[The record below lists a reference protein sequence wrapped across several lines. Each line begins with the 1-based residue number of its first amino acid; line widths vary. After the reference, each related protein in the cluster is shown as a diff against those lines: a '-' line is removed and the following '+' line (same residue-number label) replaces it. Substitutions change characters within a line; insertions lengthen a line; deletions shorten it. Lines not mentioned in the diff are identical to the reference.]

1 MNQALLQLPPLAA
14 LMPEPSGWLAG
25 SAMDGLAGVT
35 GVTGMTGFAGLTGS
49 DALGFWGMGLSLDQG
64 LAAVGLVGGL
74 VLLAMGA
81 RVLSASVIVLG
92 LSVGAFL
99 GLSLGRAAGVGA
111 VGEVPGSMLTC
122 GVGAVAGGLIG
133 MAMIRL
139 AIGAASTATFGA
151 LGLLGSATVLVI
163 GGTIASPR
171 VPTTSALATGI
182 SESAS
187 VEAGTRVRAATR
199 TNGTRAG
206 AVEHASDGASGSASS
221 SASSSAGSSAGS
233 SATDHAI
240 RVAGEQAG
248 AYATDYWSTLPA
260 SSRATIVWS
269 TLGGAVLGLALGT
282 LMPRRAAALVT
293 ALAGAGGAIIG
304 ARVLAMDDASV
315 WLDPGSMGVVGW
327 LAIWIALAAAGMW
340 VQARF
345 ARGGGERSAA

>member
-25 SAMDGLAGVT
+25 SAMDGLTGVT

-182 SESAS
+182 SEIAS

-206 AVEHASDGASGSASS
+206 AVEHASDGASGSAGS
-221 SASSSAGSSAGS
+221 SASS

>member
-1 MNQALLQLPPLAA
+1 
-14 LMPEPSGWLAG
+14 
-25 SAMDGLAGVT
+25 MDGLTGVT
-35 GVTGMTGFAGLTGS
+35 GVTGMTGFAELTGS

-221 SASSSAGSSAGS
+221 SAGS

>member
-14 LMPEPSGWLAG
+14 LMPEPRGWSAG
-25 SAMDGLAGVT
+25 SAMDGLTGVT

-182 SESAS
+182 SEIAS

-206 AVEHASDGASGSASS
+206 AVEHASDGASGSASIS
-221 SASSSAGSSAGS
+221 TGSSAGS

-345 ARGGGERSAA
+345 ARGIGERSAA

>member
-14 LMPEPSGWLAG
+14 LMPEPRGWSAG
-25 SAMDGLAGVT
+25 SAMDGLTGVT

-171 VPTTSALATGI
+171 VPMSPTLVSGM
-182 SESAS
+182 SEIAS
-187 VEAGTRVRAATR
+187 VEGGARVRAATR

-221 SASSSAGSSAGS
+221 SAGS

-240 RVAGEQAG
+240 RVAGAQAG

-345 ARGGGERSAA
+345 ARGIGERSAA